1 MPIAPRVGICRSN
14 VIILQFTHGYGS
26 IRMSSDLV
34 NPEGNGPQHP
44 ERGGVGQADRT
55 DRIRSFV
62 LRAGRLTAGQQ
73 RALDEL
79 GPQFLVPFK
88 AQPLNWDVAFA
99 SSAGTSRPRILEIG
113 FGMGETTAAIA
124 QLRPDDDFLAIE
136 VHLPG
141 VGALLKRIGE
151 VGLTN
156 LRLIRHDA
164 VEVLEHMISED
175 SLDGI
180 HIYFADPWHKK
191 RHHKRRLIQQQ
202 FVELLASRIKP
213 GGYLH
218 LATDWH
224 NYAEQMLVVLNRQAS
239 LENTST
245 QRVRLETYTQADVA
259 TDMTADTTTDTTADG
274 TKAVK
279 NEFAPTLADIEG
291 EHPGYAERP
300 SYRPITKFENRGIR
314 LGHGVWDLVY
324 RKR

>member
-1 MPIAPRVGICRSN
+1 M
-14 VIILQFTHGYGS
+14 
-26 IRMSSDLV
+26 
-34 NPEGNGPQHP
+34 
-44 ERGGVGQADRT
+44 GQANRT

-73 RALDEL
+73 RALDDL
-79 GPQFLVPFK
+79 GPQFLVPFNH
-88 AQPLNWDVAFA
+88 QPFDWASAFA
-99 SSAGTSRPRILEIG
+99 HFITDSSNGTRPRILEIG
-113 FGMGETTAAIA
+113 FGMGETTATIA
-124 QLRPDDDFLAIE
+124 QLRPEDDFLAIE

-151 VGLTN
+151 LGLTN

-164 VEVLEHMISED
+164 VEVLEHMIAEN

-224 NYAEQMLVVLNRQAS
+224 NYAEQMLLVLNSQAS
-239 LENTST
+239 LRNTSHE
-245 QRVRLETYTQADVA
+245 RVRIETFTRADVA
-259 TDMTADTTTDTTADG
+259 
-274 TKAVK
+274 AVIDNIGAHETK
-279 NEFAPTLADIEG
+279 NEFTPTVEDLESD
-291 EHPGYAERP
+291 HPGYAERP
-300 SYRPITKFENRGIR
+300 SYRPVTKFENRGIR
-314 LGHGVWDLVY
+314 LGHGVWDLLY
-324 RKR
+324 RKC